1 MSLHPPSNDSPLVL
15 DRLDVNI
22 ALLLVAR
29 SEAILANLVDV
40 HNGNLGLVAVED
52 LGNLLE
58 SGTLGLD
65 VEENDEDEFEED
77 PDLVMISNC
86 MSKERVMVLLTA

>member
-1 MSLHPPSNDSPLVL
+1 MSLHPPSKDSPLVL

-29 SEAILANLVDV
+29 SEAILANLVGV

-77 PDLVMISNC
+77 PDLIMISNC
-86 MSKERVMVLLTA
+86 MRKERVTVLLTA